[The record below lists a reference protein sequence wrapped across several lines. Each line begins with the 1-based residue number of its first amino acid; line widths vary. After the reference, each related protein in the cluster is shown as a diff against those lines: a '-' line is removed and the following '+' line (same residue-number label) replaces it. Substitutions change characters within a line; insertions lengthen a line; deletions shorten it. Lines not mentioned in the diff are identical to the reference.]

1 MAGAMADQGD
11 LDGAVRFLEK
21 GWKRPSKPRD
31 HHLRRAYALADLYE
45 RSGNLPRARALFDW
59 VLKHDRDF
67 VDTRQRLQNL
77 R

>member
-1 MAGAMADQGD
+1 M
-11 LDGAVRFLEK
+11 LEK
-21 GWKRPSKPRD
+21 GWKKPSRPLY

-59 VLKHDRDF
+59 VLKHDREF
-67 VDTRQRLQNL
+67 VDTRQRLANL